1 MTEAKTQGNKA
12 WRSQTSGLKSKMK
25 IYIAKD
31 GDRLD
36 TITYNHYGHLR
47 FFEQILTINPKLNTT
62 LHAGDRV
69 FLPEIKETAK
79 EQAKLW

>member
-1 MTEAKTQGNKA
+1 M
-12 WRSQTSGLKSKMK
+12 MDK

-47 FFEQILTINPKLNTT
+47 FFEQILTINPKLNIT
-62 LHAGDRV
+62 LHAGDKV
-69 FLPEIKETAK
+69 FLPDIKEAAK

>member
-1 MTEAKTQGNKA
+1 MD
-12 WRSQTSGLKSKMK
+12 K

-36 TITYNHYGHLR
+36 TITYNQYGHLR
-47 FFEQILTINPKLNTT
+47 FFEQILTINPKLSIT
-62 LHAGDRV
+62 LHAGDKV
-69 FLPEIKETAK
+69 FLPDIKEAAK